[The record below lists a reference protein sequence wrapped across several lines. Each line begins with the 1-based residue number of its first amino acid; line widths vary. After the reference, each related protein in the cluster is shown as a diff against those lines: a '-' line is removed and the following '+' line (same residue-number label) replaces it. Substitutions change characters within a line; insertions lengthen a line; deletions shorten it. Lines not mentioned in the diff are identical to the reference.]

1 MELKTQQKEALQ
13 AIRNFLQDDN
23 REFVLR
29 GYAGTGKTTLVSA
42 ILEEAK
48 NVNRKA
54 ILCAPTGRAAK
65 VLREKTGYP
74 ASTIHRAIYVLD
86 HMETKEDS
94 DDFTYYFP
102 IKLMQDPQ
110 DMVFVVDEASMVG
123 AKVHKGEIF
132 QFGSG
137 NLLSDLMTSAQILHG
152 GKIIFIGDP
161 AQLPPVGETASCA
174 LDEDYFKDLGHKASS
189 YELTEVIRQDEKSLI
204 LKNAMK
210 VRDLLKEHAS
220 KRHELVFERDAVS
233 VNDIEVNEIP
243 EKMLSL
249 FPNPSLGHSVII
261 TYSNR
266 AARDYNRMVRSRV
279 FGDYSSPRVG
289 DRLIVVTNHYSPDR
303 DGVDVLN
310 GDYVTIREVSPETE
324 IQSAKIVV
332 ERNGNKSQEI
342 LTLRFRDVTLQLDD
356 GTTFSCKIIDDLLD
370 SVMPNLTYD
379 QMKALYVNFCMRH
392 PKMKRTSEE
401 FKELLKHDPYF
412 TALRVKYGYAITGHK
427 SQGGEWDTVFVDYTG
442 RTGLNDDSLRWTYTT
457 TTRAARSLYGASMPH
472 VTTFSKLRVENVVK
486 VTKFKV
492 ENRSFTEVS
501 DDPFH
506 DASAPD
512 ALKAKYWS
520 IAENMEGTSYKVNKI
535 VSRPWQEIYYVE
547 DGEASYRV
555 DVRYNK
561 GFIFTPQVM
570 TMSEKS
576 DELLQI
582 FNDEQSLQS
591 TFHYLP
597 STDTARELYATVGA
611 LCSELNITVTKIHES
626 LQQYHID
633 YFLKTDGRYA
643 GISFFINKAG
653 YVTYAKPFS
662 DLGEDDHKLISL
674 IQKLRQ

>member
-13 AIRNFLQDDN
+13 AIRDFLQDDYQ
-23 REFVLR
+23 EFILG

-42 ILEEAK
+42 IIEEAK
-48 NVNRKA
+48 KVNRKA

-65 VLREKTGYP
+65 VLKEKTGYP

-94 DDFTYYFP
+94 DDFTYFFP
-102 IKLMQDPQ
+102 IRLMQNPKDI
-110 DMVFVVDEASMVG
+110 VFIVDEASMVG

-132 QFGSG
+132 QFGTG
-137 NLLSDLMTSAQILHG
+137 NLLSDLITSAQVLHG
-152 GKIIFIGDP
+152 GKILFIGDP
-161 AQLPPVGETASCA
+161 AQLPPVGETTSCA
-174 LDEDYFKDLGHKASS
+174 LDEGYFKAIGHRAGS
-189 YELTEVIRQDEKSLI
+189 YELKEVIRQDEESLI

-210 VRDLLKEHAS
+210 VRDLLKEDAS

-233 VNDIEVNEIP
+233 VNDIAVNDIP
-243 EKMLSL
+243 MTMLSL
-249 FPNPSLGHSVII
+249 FPNPSLGLSVII

-266 AARDYNRMVRSRV
+266 AARDYNRMIRSRI
-279 FGDYSSPRVG
+279 FENYSSPHIG

-310 GDYVTIREVSPETE
+310 GDYVTIRDVSPETE

-356 GTTFSCKIIDDLLD
+356 GTTFRCKIIDDLLD

-427 SQGGEWDTVFVDYTG
+427 SQGGEWNTVFVDYTG
-442 RTGLNDDSLRWTYTT
+442 RTGLNNDSLRWTYTT
-457 TTRAARSLYGASMPH
+457 TTRGARCLYGANMPH

-486 VTKFKV
+486 VTKIKA
-492 ENRSFTEVS
+492 ESRSFAGVP

-506 DASAPD
+506 DASAHD

-520 IAENMEGTSYKVNKI
+520 IAENMEGTPYKVNRI
-535 VSRPWQEIYYVE
+535 ISRPWLEIYYVE
-547 DGEASYRV
+547 NGETSYRV
-555 DVRYNK
+555 DVHYNK

-570 TMSEKS
+570 TISDES
-576 DELLQI
+576 DELLQL

-591 TFHYLP
+591 TFQYSP
-597 STDTARELYATVGA
+597 TTDTARELYATVGA
-611 LCSELNITVTKIHES
+611 LCSELGIAVTKVYES
-626 LQQYHID
+626 FQQYHID

-643 GISFFINKAG
+643 GISFLINKAG

-662 DLGEDDHKLISL
+662 DLGEDDHKLVSL
-674 IQKLRQ
+674 TQKLRQ